1 MPVQERKQK
10 AREQRSQLIVSAA
23 RELAEAEGWDAVTT
37 RKLADR
43 VEYSQ
48 PVLYSH
54 FKNMDAIAAAVALE
68 GFGELTAALT
78 EARSAAKAAARAGEK
93 SASEGL
99 RAVAEAYLDFAG
111 EHPALYQAMFVRP
124 TQLTF
129 ATGEIPAS
137 LQEAFAAFREAV
149 EPFAR
154 PGTDGETLTELFW
167 SSLHGLA
174 TLQAGA
180 RLRQAHQQERVE
192 VLVGLIAG

>member
-10 AREQRSQLIVSAA
+10 AREQRSQLIVTAA

-54 FKNMDAIAAAVALE
+54 FKNMDAIAVAVALE
-68 GFGELTAALT
+68 GFGELTTALT

-99 RAVAEAYLDFAG
+99 RAVAQAYLDFAG
-111 EHPALYQAMFVRP
+111 KHPALYQAMFVRP

-137 LQEAFAAFREAV
+137 LLEAFAAFREAV

-180 RLRQAHQQERVE
+180 RLRQTHQQARVE
-192 VLVGLIAG
+192 VLVGLVVG